1 MKQLRAVLILMSH
14 HLKVEV
20 KGEVN
25 DSNAVFCQKS
35 RGTKKGDAEMR
46 GKVCSGRERD
56 SKSET
61 C

>member
-1 MKQLRAVLILMSH
+1 MKELRAVLILMSH

-25 DSNAVFCQKS
+25 DSNAFFCHNN

-46 GKVCSGRERD
+46 GKCAVGERGGQ
-56 SKSET
+56 
-61 C
+61 